1 MEYRSINN
9 IVVVGGGTAGWLTA
23 LAANKKFP
31 KSKVTL
37 IESEEIGILGA
48 GEGST
53 PPLLSFLA
61 ELEIPLHQLVE
72 NTKTTLK
79 NGIRFVNWKNDNT
92 HFYHNFALNSSHL
105 DNNNQVYKNSGDKY
119 NYYYLL
125 QAFKQIPSKNL
136 TTVCLL
142 NEKNKSSF
150 ILDKTDPSFPMLNP
164 ISHSSIH
171 FDASQLAKL
180 LKEVAL
186 QRGVN
191 RVEGKV
197 TFINTNEDKEIT
209 SLSLEDNSQVLSDFV
224 FDCSGFF
231 RLIIGKH
238 YNSTWKSHSEKL
250 PVKAALPFFIQINS
264 LENVPPYTDSIAM
277 KYGWMWKIPLQHR
290 FGCGYVYDSDLISE
304 AEARQEIEDYLGF
317 EPEYPRKDK
326 GGFKFN
332 AGYFETPWVKN
343 CVALGLSSGFIEPL
357 EATSIGVTVLGLEYL
372 FSDALNLRLK
382 NTDISK
388 RYNNFMV
395 NINSEIADFL
405 YLHYMSGRKDTE
417 FWKHFTFENAPM
429 KIQEMLIQWSYSF
442 PKDYPNPYVNKF
454 FASYSWLE
462 VGLGL
467 GLVKP
472 EVINSFVLENGLLNL
487 EDIHS
492 QMSVMQE
499 EESNKAIGHGTF
511 LQMLGAKNDY

>member
-1 MEYRSINN
+1 MEHRSVNN
-9 IVVVGGGTAGWLTA
+9 IVIVGGGTAGWLAA
-23 LAANKKFP
+23 LTANKKFP
-31 KSKVTL
+31 NSKVTL
-37 IESEEIGILGA
+37 VESEELGILGA

-53 PPLLSFLA
+53 PPLLSLLA

-72 NTKTTLK
+72 TTKTTLK

-105 DNNNQVYKNSGDKY
+105 DNNNQLYKNSGEKY
-119 NYYYLL
+119 NYYYAL
-125 QAFKQIPSKNL
+125 QSFKKVSSKQL

-150 ILDKTDPSFPMLNP
+150 ILDKTNPLFPMLNP

-180 LKEVAL
+180 LKEIAL

-197 TFINTNEDKEIT
+197 TSIETNQDGDIT
-209 SLSLEDNSQVLSDFV
+209 NLNLEYGLTISSDFV

-238 YNSTWKSHSEKL
+238 YNSTWKSHSNKL
-250 PVKAALPFFIQINS
+250 PVKAALPFFIPVTS
-264 LENVPPYTDSIAM
+264 LDDVPPYTDSIAM

-290 FGCGYVYDSDLISE
+290 FGCGYVYDSDLISGKD
-304 AEARQEIEDYLGF
+304 ARKEIEDYLGF

-326 GGFKFN
+326 NGFKFN
-332 AGYFETPWVKN
+332 AGYFETPWVNN

-357 EATSIGVTVLGLEYL
+357 EATSIGVTVLGLEYI
-372 FSDALNLRLK
+372 FSDLLNLQLK
-382 NTDISK
+382 NTDIAK
-388 RYNNFMV
+388 RYNFFMKE
-395 NINSEIADFL
+395 INDEISDFL

-417 FWKHFTFENAPM
+417 FWKHFTLENAPVNI
-429 KIQEMLIQWSYSF
+429 KNMLTQWSYSF
-442 PKDYPNPYVNKF
+442 PKDYPSIYLNKF

-462 VGLGL
+462 VALGI
-467 GLVKP
+467 GVVP
-472 EVINSFVLENGLLNL
+472 QEVINSFVVENEVQKLQ
-487 EDIHS
+487 DIHS
-492 QMSVMQE
+492 QMRAMQE
-499 EESNKAIGHGTF
+499 ETVDKAIGHGEF
-511 LQMLGAKNDY
+511 LQMLGAKNGR